1 MRARIRKHLSLHR
14 HQHRFES
21 LVDVDAIERLFTLLA
36 MTVPNLI
43 DFYEK
48 TESQG
53 ASVEG
58 DVIYQSDTILRI
70 ISHRD
75 ERKGAQALKHEFE
88 QRLALM
94 YLICSFAAARDF
106 VKRALRAGRGGGGSA
121 GPVADGASPGRAHTA
136 SDLAA
141 VYGNRTATMS
151 HAKRR
156 FS

>member
-1 MRARIRKHLSLHR
+1 VCLQSCAVCVCSLRLVLASIVLNAYARGRARACACKYLSLQR

-36 MTVPNLI
+36 MTIPNLI

-53 ASVEG
+53 SSVEG

-75 ERKGAQALKHEFE
+75 DRKGARGINHE
-88 QRLALM
+88 
-94 YLICSFAAARDF
+94 S
-106 VKRALRAGRGGGGSA
+106 
-121 GPVADGASPGRAHTA
+121 
-136 SDLAA
+136 
-141 VYGNRTATMS
+141 
-151 HAKRR
+151 
-156 FS
+156 